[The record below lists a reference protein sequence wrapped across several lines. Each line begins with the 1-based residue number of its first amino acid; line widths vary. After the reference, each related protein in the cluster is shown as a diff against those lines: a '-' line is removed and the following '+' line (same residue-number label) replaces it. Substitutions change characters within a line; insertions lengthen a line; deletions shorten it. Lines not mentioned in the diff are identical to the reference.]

1 MTGMRFVPSEVELWG
16 VYMPPL
22 LPAAI
27 LGLAAML
34 LTVYL
39 LNRYRLSRFFFF
51 PQLVMVALT
60 AIYTVIFGIWV
71 FPL

>member
-1 MTGMRFVPSEVELWG
+1 MTSMSFIRSEVELAG

-22 LPAAI
+22 LPAGI
-27 LGLAAML
+27 LGLAAMM

-39 LNRYRLSRFFFF
+39 LNRYRLSRLFFF
-51 PQLVMVALT
+51 PQLVMLALA

>member
-1 MTGMRFVPSEVELWG
+1 
-16 VYMPPL
+16 MPPL
-22 LPAAI
+22 LPAVVC
-27 LGLAAML
+27 GLIAMV
-34 LTVYL
+34 LTLYL

-51 PQLVMVALT
+51 PQLVLLALA

>member
-1 MTGMRFVPSEVELWG
+1 MSMRFIPSEVELWG

-22 LPAAI
+22 LPAVTC
-27 LGLAAML
+27 GLLAMV
-34 LTVYL
+34 LTLYL
-39 LNRYRLSRFFFF
+39 LNRYRLSRFFFL
-51 PQLVMVALT
+51 PQLVLLALA